1 MYIFP
6 YIMETYTFAVV
17 LTKTGIT
24 MKRFLTFFA
33 LITALCPFQS
43 KAADATTFEVNR
55 IQYTVTGENTVGV
68 SGFNETYGSD
78 ETPMTEVIIPESVA
92 YEGKNYTVT
101 SLEEYAFQWLSD
113 IRKIEMPNTVTA
125 LKNNAIYYNYDLEEV
140 VLSQNL
146 TTLGA
151 YALASNSKLSSLA
164 IPAGVTEIPQ
174 SCFFNDQGLTTIT
187 FAGDFTSIGSGA
199 FYKTAI
205 TEIEIP
211 GSCKTIGN
219 NAFQLCPNLA
229 RVTLGEGVEVLSEG
243 AFRECSK
250 LTEIN
255 LPSSLKSIGEYAFL
269 DNSSLASV
277 TIPAG
282 VTEIGDAAFSYTGVT
297 AFEVE
302 AGNTVCQ
309 AINGV
314 LYSADGKVLMAYPT
328 KAEATEY
335 TIADGCL
342 GVGEGAFAHSNVQ
355 KIVVPDGMRAFDD
368 NAFSESALSE
378 INFPASL
385 VLMGNQAFAL
395 TQLTT
400 LVLPENMTA
409 VYEGTFAQCTA
420 LKSITIPASIRD
432 IEAYAFNG
440 CTALTEVFCL
450 DATPPVLNYYEG
462 YDHPFGNLEASQV
475 TVYVPKGCKADY
487 EDSEWG
493 YQFDHIVES
502 ATGVLAYESV
512 LPANDSELETLG
524 TLEITFADNI
534 SLVQQYPEVT
544 VVKGQELYGEPVVN
558 EGGWMAYAS
567 GKTVNV
573 FPADEYQEGVQPI
586 VLESGEEYYVTIPAG
601 IVENADG
608 DQNQKIV
615 LHYTGKVQSG
625 IEQLEGNACFVAQN
639 AGMLQVVLGELS
651 NCTVEL
657 FNATGNLVDRI
668 DGAQGSVSFQPAAQG
683 LYLIRVTSGG
693 TVKTF
698 KVVK

>member
-1 MYIFP
+1 MKKLI
-6 YIMETYTFAVV
+6 TFLA
-17 LTKTGIT
+17 
-24 MKRFLTFFA
+24 A
-33 LITALCPFQS
+33 ITALCSFQVH
-43 KAADATTFEVNR
+43 AADATTFEANR

-68 SGFNETYGSD
+68 SGFNESYAQD
-78 ETPMTEVIIPESVA
+78 EARVTEVIIPETVA
-92 YEGKNYTVT
+92 YEGKSYTVT
-101 SLEEYAFQWLSD
+101 SLEEYAFQWTSD
-113 IRKIEMPNTVTA
+113 ITKIEMPNTVTT
-125 LKNNAIYYNYDLEEV
+125 LKENAIYYNYDLTEV
-140 VLSQNL
+140 VLSENL
-146 TTLGA
+146 TSLGA
-151 YALASNSKLSSLA
+151 YALASNSKLTSLA

-174 SCFFNDQGLTTIT
+174 SCFFNDQALTSIT
-187 FAGDFTSIGSGA
+187 FAGNYTSIGSGA

-205 TEIEIP
+205 TEINIP
-211 GSCKTIGN
+211 GSCKTIGD
-219 NAFQLCPNLA
+219 NAFQLCPNLS
-229 RVTLGEGVEVLSEG
+229 RVTLGDGVETLSEG

-250 LTEIN
+250 LSEIN
-255 LPSSLKSIGEYAFL
+255 LPASLKTIGQYTFL
-269 DNSSLASV
+269 NDAQLASI

-282 VTEIGDAAFSYTGVT
+282 VTEIGNAAFSYTGVS

-302 AGNTVCQ
+302 TGNTACQ

-342 GVGEGAFAHSNVQ
+342 GVGEGAFAHSTLQ
-355 KIVVPDGMRAFDD
+355 KITVPEGMRAFDA
-368 NAFSESALSE
+368 NAFSESALAE

-385 VLMGNQAFAL
+385 VLMGNQAFAM
-395 TQLTT
+395 TQLTS
-400 LVLPENMTA
+400 LILPENMTT

-420 LKSITIPASIRD
+420 LKSVTIPAGIRD

-450 DATPPVLNYYEG
+450 GATPAYLNYYEG

-487 EDSEWG
+487 EGSEWG
-493 YQFDHIVES
+493 YHFDHIVES
-502 ATGVLAYESV
+502 ATGVLAPESV
-512 LPANDSELETLG
+512 LPTADSELETLG

-534 SLVQQYPEVT
+534 SLLQQFPEVT

-558 EGGWMAYAS
+558 EGGWMAFAN

-586 VLESGEEYYVTIPAG
+586 ALEGGEDYYVTIPAG
-601 IVENADG
+601 IVENTDG
-608 DQNQKIV
+608 SQNQKIV
-615 LHYTGKVQSG
+615 LHYTGKEQSG
-625 IEQLEGNACFVAQN
+625 IEQLEGDACFVARN
-639 AGMLQVVLGELS
+639 GGSLQVVLGSLS

-657 FNATGNLVDRI
+657 FNATGNLIDRI
-668 DGAQGSVSFQPAAQG
+668 DGAQGSVSFQPAAGG
-683 LYLIRVTSGG
+683 LYLIRVTSGQ